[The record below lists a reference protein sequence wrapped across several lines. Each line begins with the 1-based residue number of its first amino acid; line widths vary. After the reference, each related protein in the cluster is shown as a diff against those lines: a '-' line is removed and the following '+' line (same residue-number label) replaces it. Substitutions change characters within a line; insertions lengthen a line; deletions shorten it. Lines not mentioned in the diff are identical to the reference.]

1 MERYWI
7 SAIMQKFR
15 ILFSGVVK
23 IKKKKKKTNFVKEE
37 TNNFFSTRK
46 KHLKLAAYLQK
57 TRVETNE
64 IRNLSAICIH
74 GFLIRWPMVDNIRV
88 SRRLRSWRDRLR
100 KAVQERSNRFSVSRE
115 AAKKEIRDRL
125 SGRVVK
131 RGG

>member
-7 SAIMQKFR
+7 SAIIPQKFR
-15 ILFSGVVK
+15 ILLSGVVK
-23 IKKKKKKTNFVKEE
+23 IKKKKKTNFVKEE

-88 SRRLRSWRDRLR
+88 SRRLRLWRDRLR
-100 KAVQERSNRFSVSRE
+100 KAVQERSNRFSVPRE
-115 AAKKEIRDRL
+115 RRRRKRFEIAY
-125 SGRVVK
+125 
-131 RGG
+131 RGEW

>member
-7 SAIMQKFR
+7 SAIIPQKFR
-15 ILFSGVVK
+15 ILFSGVIK
-23 IKKKKKKTNFVKEE
+23 IKKKKKTNFVKEE

-88 SRRLRSWRDRLR
+88 SRRLRPWRDRLER

-115 AAKKEIRDRL
+115 RRRRKRFEIAY
-125 SGRVVK
+125 
-131 RGG
+131 RGEW